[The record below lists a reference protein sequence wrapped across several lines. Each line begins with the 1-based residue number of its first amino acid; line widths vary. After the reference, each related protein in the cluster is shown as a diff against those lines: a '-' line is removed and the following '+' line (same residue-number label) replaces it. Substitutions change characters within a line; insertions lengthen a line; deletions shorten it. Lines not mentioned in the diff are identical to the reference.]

1 MSILDQARSE
11 LGKSKELL
19 AEEKQIALTYRIKP
33 LKIEGLSAGKL
44 KDIAEELWTKII
56 QLESDKYDLEEKM
69 KRQDYD
75 VSDNDL

>member
-11 LGKSKELL
+11 IGKSKELL

-33 LKIEGLSAGKL
+33 LKIEGLSAPKL
-44 KDIAEELWTKII
+44 KEIAEELWTKIV
-56 QLESDKYDLEEKM
+56 QLETDKYDLEEKM

-75 VSDNDL
+75 VSDFDM

>member
-11 LGKSKELL
+11 LGKSKEQL

-33 LKIEGLSAGKL
+33 LNIEGLPANKL
-44 KDIAEELWTKII
+44 RDVAEELWNKIV

-75 VSDNDL
+75 VSVLQ

>member
-33 LKIEGLSAGKL
+33 LKIEGLSSGKL
-44 KDIAEELWTKII
+44 KEIAEELWTKIV

-75 VSDNDL
+75 VSDYDV